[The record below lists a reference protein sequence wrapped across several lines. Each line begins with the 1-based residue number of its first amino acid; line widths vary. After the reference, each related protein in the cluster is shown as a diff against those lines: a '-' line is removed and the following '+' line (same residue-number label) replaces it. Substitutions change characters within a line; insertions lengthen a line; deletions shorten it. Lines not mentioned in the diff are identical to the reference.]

1 MLTLTEYVR
10 IMISL
15 IVVLDPIG
23 IVPLF
28 LSMTSDYTPAERHRT
43 AWVAALT
50 VAVVLIVAAFV
61 GDWLLALFGIRIAT
75 FRVGGGILILLM
87 AISMLHARVSGSVQ
101 TPEEAREAKD
111 KDAVAVVPL
120 AIPLMAGPG
129 AISAVI
135 IASHHPPGGT
145 GSATHLAALSGII
158 LLVSAIAWLALRLGA
173 VIQPRLGRIGI
184 NVITRLMGLILA
196 AVAVEF
202 IVAGVSELFPALTAP
217 AK

>member
-10 IMISL
+10 ILISL
-15 IVVLDPIG
+15 VVVLDPIG

-28 LSMTSDYTPAERHRT
+28 LSMTSGYTPAERNRT

-61 GDWLLALFGIRIAT
+61 GDWLLAIFGIRIAT

-111 KDAVAVVPL
+111 KDAIAVVPL

-135 IASHHPPGGT
+135 IASHQPGG
-145 GSATHLAALSGII
+145 ALHLSVLSGII
-158 LLVSAIAWLALRLGA
+158 VLVSALAWLALRLGA

-196 AVAVEF
+196 AVAIEF
-202 IVAGVSELFPALTAP
+202 IVAGLGELFPALV
-217 AK
+217 AKPG

>member
-10 IMISL
+10 ILISL

-28 LSMTSDYTPAERHRT
+28 LSMTSGYTPAERHRT
-43 AWVAALT
+43 AWIAALT

-111 KDAVAVVPL
+111 KDAIAVVPL

-135 IASHHPPGGT
+135 IASHHPPGEP
-145 GSATHLAALSGII
+145 AHLAVLSGII
-158 LLVSAIAWLALRLGA
+158 VLVAALAWLALRLGA

-196 AVAVEF
+196 AVAIEF
-202 IVAGVSELFPALTAP
+202 IVAGLGELFPALVAMP
-217 AK
+217 K